1 MARFEAAA
9 VALSLAALS
18 ACAIPSRAELT
29 RGRSG
34 DAELPDANLPDAE
47 ADSPDVPVD
56 RGPDAASV
64 DAGDGALTPDPQVPP
79 PDDGGAFDPCATH
92 TLVEL
97 SFAEP
102 DLDAS
107 LCWVDLSGGGTLTQ
121 VEDDAGAGLFA
132 ETPFLTADAVARARG
147 AVVLWKKEEDSE
159 PPFPSHV
166 RVRATVDLHV
176 PGPGAIADRVEWLK
190 LQADVGDDTLMPGVG
205 LLLWGEGH
213 KTAGLVVD
221 NIDTPG
227 EPSADDLMFRD
238 FQTVPSDAYVIDLD
252 VRFGAPGSIT
262 LSVNGE
268 GVPDVT
274 GSYTVEASPRASSLF
289 LLLGLDSHG
298 SAAAG
303 VVYRDLVVTVE

>member
-1 MARFEAAA
+1 MARFEAATG
-9 VALSLAALS
+9 ALWLAALC

-29 RGRSG
+29 RGRENAA
-34 DAELPDANLPDAE
+34 DLPDASLPDAE
-47 ADSPDVPVD
+47 ADSPDVLVD
-56 RGPDAASV
+56 MEPDAASV
-64 DAGDGALTPDPQVPP
+64 DAGDAAPTRDGEVPP
-79 PDDGGAFDPCATH
+79 PTDAGFDPCATH
-92 TLVEL
+92 SRVML

-107 LCWVDLSGGGTLTQ
+107 LCWVDLFGGGTLTQ
-121 VEDDAGAGLFA
+121 VEDDAGAGLLA
-132 ETPFLTADAVARARG
+132 ETPFLAADAVARARG
-147 AVVLWKKEEDSE
+147 AVVLWKKVSNR
-159 PPFPSHV
+159 PLPSHV
-166 RVRATVDLHV
+166 RVRATVNLYV
-176 PGPGAIADRVEWLK
+176 PEPGAIADRIEWLK
-190 LQADVGDDTLMPGVG
+190 LQADVGDDTLIPGVG

-227 EPSADDLMFRD
+227 EPSADNLTFRE
-238 FQTVPSDAYVIDLD
+238 FQTAPADAYTLDLD

-268 GVPDVT
+268 DVPDVT
-274 GSYTVEASPRASSLF
+274 GSYTVEASPRASRLF